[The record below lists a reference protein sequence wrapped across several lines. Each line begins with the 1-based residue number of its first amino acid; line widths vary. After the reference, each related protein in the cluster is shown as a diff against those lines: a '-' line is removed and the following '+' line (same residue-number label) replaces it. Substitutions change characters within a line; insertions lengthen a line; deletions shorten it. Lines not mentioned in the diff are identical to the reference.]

1 MIPYEN
7 LKRLNTPFINKL
19 KQGFDKVLDNGYYI
33 LGPELEAFEKEYAA
47 WHNIPYC
54 VGISNGLDALIL
66 SLKACDIPE
75 GSEVIVPS
83 NTYIASILAILN
95 CQLVP
100 VLVEPD
106 LATYN
111 IDPDKI
117 EEAITPNTKAIMVV
131 HLYGKCCQMEKILA
145 IKEQYNLF
153 LIEDCAQAHGATFKG
168 TLAGTFGGF
177 GAFSFYPT
185 KNLGALGDAG
195 AVICDDETHKNTLMQ
210 LRNYGSERKYYNDI
224 IGYNNRLDEMQAA
237 FLSAKL
243 PYLEEM
249 NAHRNKLAKLYFDN
263 LNDQFILPVQD
274 ADYYDVFHIFNIR
287 HPKRDDLQNYLAEK
301 GIGTVI
307 HYPVAPHQQKA
318 LAGVKGLKKSYP
330 IAEEIHKTTLSIPC
344 SFCHTEDEIMQVVEA
359 LNNY

>member
-33 LGPELEAFEKEYAA
+33 LGLELEAFEKEYAA

-131 HLYGKCCQMEKILA
+131 HLYGKCCQMDKILA

-243 PYLEEM
+243 PYLKEM

-344 SFCHTEDEIMQVVEA
+344 SFCHTEDEIVEVIEA

>member
-1 MIPYEN
+1 
-7 LKRLNTPFINKL
+7 
-19 KQGFDKVLDNGYYI
+19 
-33 LGPELEAFEKEYAA
+33 
-47 WHNIPYC
+47 
-54 VGISNGLDALIL
+54 
-66 SLKACDIPE
+66 
-75 GSEVIVPS
+75 
-83 NTYIASILAILN
+83 
-95 CQLVP
+95 
-100 VLVEPD
+100 
-106 LATYN
+106 
-111 IDPDKI
+111 
-117 EEAITPNTKAIMVV
+117 
-131 HLYGKCCQMEKILA
+131 
-145 IKEQYNLF
+145 
-153 LIEDCAQAHGATFKG
+153 
-168 TLAGTFGGF
+168 
-177 GAFSFYPT
+177 
-185 KNLGALGDAG
+185 LGDAG

-243 PYLEEM
+243 PYLKEM

-344 SFCHTEDEIMQVVEA
+344 SFCHTEDEIVEVIEA

>member
-131 HLYGKCCQMEKILA
+131 HLYGKCCQMDKILA

-301 GIGTVI
+301 GIGFERGTRRN
-307 HYPVAPHQQKA
+307 
-318 LAGVKGLKKSYP
+318 LL
-330 IAEEIHKTTLSIPC
+330 
-344 SFCHTEDEIMQVVEA
+344 
-359 LNNY
+359 

>member
-7 LKRLNTPFINKL
+7 LKRLNKSFEDKFREKFNTVIN
-19 KQGFDKVLDNGYYI
+19 NGSYI

-47 WHNIPYC
+47 WHNINYC

-66 SLKACDIPE
+66 GLKAFNLPE

-83 NTYIASILAILN
+83 NTYIASILAILG

-106 LATYN
+106 IATYN

-117 EEAITPNTKAIMVV
+117 EEAITPKTKAIMVV
-131 HLYGKCCQMEKILA
+131 HLYGKCCQMDKIMALKEK
-145 IKEQYNLF
+145 YNLF

-168 TLAGTFGGF
+168 QLTGTFGEI

-195 AVICDDETHKNTLMQ
+195 AIICSDEGYKKSVSQ
-210 LRNYGSERKYYNDI
+210 LRNYGSERKYYNDV
-224 IGYNNRLDEMQAA
+224 IGYNNRLDDMQAA
-237 FLSAKL
+237 FLSVKL
-243 PYLEEM
+243 VHLKEM
-249 NAHRNKLAKLYFDN
+249 NAQRNKFAQLYFDN
-263 LNDQFILPVQD
+263 LNDQFILPAQNPD
-274 ADYYDVFHIFNIR
+274 FYDVYHIFNIR
-287 HPKRDDLQNYLAEK
+287 HPKRDELQAYLTEK

-307 HYPVAPHQQKA
+307 HYPVPPHKQKA
-318 LAGVKGLKKSYP
+318 LADVQGIKSAYP
-330 IAEEIHKTTLSIPC
+330 VAAEIHNTTLSIPC
-344 SFCHTEDEIMQVVEA
+344 SFSHTEEEIMQVIEA
-359 LNNY
+359 LNKF

>member
-131 HLYGKCCQMEKILA
+131 HLYGKCCQMDKILA

-344 SFCHTEDEIMQVVEA
+344 SFCHTEDEIVEVIEA